1 LIVVFSKEEDASKL
15 QSLLGC
21 FAFTFVLMS
30 SLIIVAVPAAAVPQT
45 VTLTFTSS
53 TNTAYPVEAFT
64 INATAS
70 APITGPVKLQWTING
85 SGPYTWN
92 GQMTNGFF
100 EREWGCASVGNWTLW
115 LVWEGNETHSPALS
129 NAVSILVT
137 APPAEDTPTS
147 LIVVGVILLV
157 AVIGGVAY
165 LSSKRKKK

>member
-1 LIVVFSKEEDASKL
+1 MVFSKEEGISKFL
-15 QSLLGC
+15 SLIGC
-21 FAFTFVLMS
+21 FALTMMLLS
-30 SLIIVAVPAAAVPQT
+30 SLMIAAIPAAAAPQS

-53 TNTAYPVEAFT
+53 AHTAYPVEELT

-70 APITGPVKLQWTING
+70 APITGPVKLRWTING

-115 LVWEGNETHSPALS
+115 LVWEGNEQYSPAQS

-137 APPAEDTPTS
+137 SPPAEDDPTL
-147 LIVVGVILLV
+147 LIVVGVVLLV
-157 AVIGGVAY
+157 LVIGGMAY
-165 LSSKRKKK
+165 VISKRKKK

>member
-1 LIVVFSKEEDASKL
+1 VVLSKEEDASKL
-15 QSLLGC
+15 LSLLGC
-21 FAFTFVLMS
+21 IAFAFILLS
-30 SLIIVAVPAAAVPQT
+30 PLIIAAIPAAAAPQSVT
-45 VTLTFTSS
+45 VTFTSS
-53 TNTAYPVEAFT
+53 AHTAYPVEELT

-70 APITGPVKLQWTING
+70 APITGPVKLKWTING

-115 LVWEGNETHSPALS
+115 LVWEGNATYSLAES
-129 NAVSILVT
+129 NHVSILVT
-137 APPAEDTPTS
+137 APLAEDDPTL

-165 LSSKRKKK
+165 INSKRNKK